1 MKKQKDIVENTV
13 EVFIPYGYE
22 NRVSRA
28 YLARV
33 TKLSDREV
41 RLLIAEA
48 SAPIVNADG
57 GYFKPGRSKLDRDIA
72 HGYVLQEQARAK
84 AIRER
89 LKKFKAY
96 K

>member
-22 NRVSRA
+22 NRVSIA

-33 TKLSDREV
+33 TRLDDRIV
-41 RLLIAEA
+41 RKMIAEA
-48 SAPIVNADG
+48 EAPIVNADG
-57 GYFKPGRSKLDRDIA
+57 GYFKPGRSKRDKEIA